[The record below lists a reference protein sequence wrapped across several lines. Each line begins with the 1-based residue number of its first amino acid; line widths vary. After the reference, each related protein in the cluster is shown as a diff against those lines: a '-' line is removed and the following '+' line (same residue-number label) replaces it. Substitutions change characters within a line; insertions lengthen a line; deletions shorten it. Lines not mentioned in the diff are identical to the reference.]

1 MNRRA
6 DILIVSMLAIVFI
19 ASLSACSDEIDLI
32 RNNMGSDEISFFI
45 DNSNYSEISTR
56 ANENCIYPSLGLMI
70 NSKDSVYFHTD
81 VTNYIPTDMTVGTR
95 GIPVGEEN
103 FTAVVNDINV
113 DAYINGVT
121 PYFLNYKISKQNSNT
136 WIGSDKKYWPKQ
148 NNEKLNFYCSA
159 MLPNGIELNNKDG
172 ETSLSYAVPHSADN
186 SRDAEAQHD
195 LLFRNVEYSYDEVKT
210 LPGGNV
216 PLKMR
221 HALAAISFNVGDFT
235 KGKIKSITIKNARQS
250 GNMSYHEELNS
261 DNNEFNPVFEWN
273 LNDEL
278 TDFKQTFNISV
289 EDQTPTSITET
300 NPSATFMLL
309 PQDLEKD
316 EVEFSVEFE
325 MGKGTEA
332 KTIFLSAPASK
343 FGSIKTWEA
352 GKHYVYTLSSSS
364 INWTY
369 VFGISNGTLDFYEGN
384 QEGNCVITSYRYRT
398 GNPSKKEIVGWTAE
412 AGKAK
417 DAGNNEEKLPA
428 EWIQNIQKIGNGSI
442 DGENCDIV
450 VKPNRL
456 LRTSFKGDEILRGN
470 DCKGSPEAPYDLS
483 LHSYDGSSIN
493 KTTANCYVVNS
504 VGTYSIPAVYGNAY
518 NDANINNTAITM
530 SCARDITGGK
540 PEINGIHDAV
550 ILWMDGLGIIDN
562 VKYDSLD
569 KKVVFSIKEDQI
581 QQANAVI
588 AVRNANQE
596 ILWSWHIWVYEKDL
610 WKDTIELEDFDNSSV
625 HYNLMNNN
633 LGRCDAKTVYYDQR
647 EGNITFIQDGTGT
660 KVNLSVILHE
670 FNVETTDINSTLY
683 QWGRKDPFTSVV
695 NISKL
700 ISKEEAAK
708 YKTLYPKGG
717 EYLIKDAWTQKS
729 KSMKESICNPHELYK
744 DNNNSWMSSIISDA
758 WSATKTIFDPCPM
771 GFRVP
776 EHEVFKIFC
785 IDGENHTFNGDP
797 KYKTDDNGN
806 KVLDKNENPII
817 IGYTTLTTDVGKQ
830 RLNEY
835 LNGEVISVENEDDV
849 RHYNFYRVR
858 NGKGD
863 DDKFELISTGMRPF
877 SGTSSNF
884 NSLVLW
890 SCNAVTADQDNA
902 LKNSAYAFK
911 VGYEGE
917 YLIQPTGSVIQA
929 NVYPIRPI
937 SENSTSGTN
946 P

>member
-1 MNRRA
+1 MNLQNN
-6 DILIVSMLAIVFI
+6 ILTKIFYTSLA
-19 ASLSACSDEIDLI
+19 ALSLSACSDEAIF
-32 RNNMGSDEISFFI
+32 NQQYGEGHISFLV
-45 DNSNYSEISTR
+45 DDAYEACMSRSVAE
-56 ANENCIYPSLGLMI
+56 EVVYPMYGMSVTG
-70 NSKDSVYFHTD
+70 KDSLYFHTD
-81 VTNYIPTDMTVGTR
+81 VSNTHTLRDNDETR
-95 GIPVGEEN
+95 GVIINSANIDKEVGN
-103 FTAVVNDINV
+103 III
-113 DAYINGVT
+113 DAYVNGET
-121 PYFLNYKISKQNSNT
+121 PYIIKYPISKNGSI
-136 WIGSDKKYWPKQ
+136 WSGADKRYWPSDKS
-148 NNEKLNFYCSA
+148 EKLEFYASA
-159 MLPNGIELNNKDG
+159 MMPEGMNLTCSNGSI
-172 ETSLSYAVPHSADN
+172 TTTYTVPHSADPDIKN
-186 SRDAEAQHD
+186 DAEAQPD
-195 LLFRNVEYSYDEVKT
+195 ILLGYSKCSYNDVAANHE
-210 LPGGNV
+210 GNV
-216 PLKMR
+216 PMKLR
-221 HALAAISFNVGDFT
+221 HALAAVSFNVGDFR
-235 KGKIKSITIKNARQS
+235 KGRIKTITIRNARKS
-250 GNMSYHEELNS
+250 GALTYSEIE
-261 DNNEFNPVFEWN
+261 
-273 LNDEL
+273 NDEISTPLMNWTLDEGL
-278 TDFKQTFNISV
+278 TNFTQTFDINV
-289 EDQTPTSITET
+289 EDNEPTGITSQKPET
-300 NPSATFMLL
+300 TFMLL
-309 PQDLEKD
+309 PQDIESD
-316 EVEFSVEFE
+316 NVEFE
-325 MGKGTEA
+325 IELECEENDNTVTKRLVA
-332 KTIFLSAPASK
+332 SAYSAGNISQ
-343 FGSIKTWEA
+343 WEA
-352 GKHYVYTLSSSS
+352 GKHYTYTLSSSS

-369 VFGISNGTLDFYEGN
+369 VFELGQNSIILENGN
-384 QEGNCVITSYRYRT
+384 QNGEVNLISYRYRT
-398 GNPSKKEIVGWTAE
+398 GNPQKKEEWPWKAEGGTANDATSTSVLN
-412 AGKAK
+412 AG
-417 DAGNNEEKLPA
+417 D
-428 EWIQNIQKIGNGSI
+428 WIEQLNKNGTGSI
-442 DGENCDIV
+442 SGETWKIS

-456 LRTSFKGDEILRGN
+456 INTDFDGDKILRNNPVRGTAE
-470 DCKGSPEAPYDLS
+470 SPWDLS
-483 LHSYDGSSIN
+483 THKYGETSIE
-493 KTTANCYVVNS
+493 TTISQSTANCYVVNS
-504 VGTYSIPAVYGNAY
+504 AGIYCFPAVYGNGYNGGNINTKALNKY
-518 NDANINNTAITM
+518 SSITNGQPTISNVNDA
-530 SCARDITGGK
+530 
-540 PEINGIHDAV
+540 
-550 ILWMDGLGIIDN
+550 ILLWQDGLGLISDVIYN
-562 VKYDSLD
+562 KTT
-569 KKVVFSIKEDQI
+569 KNIEFSIDRNHI
-581 QQANAVI
+581 QQGNAVI